1 MQRQAVFLN
10 CLCSIIGIAE
20 RKNTKRPHKR
30 SCSVFRYRL
39 EVVRMKDI
47 SMYAMIWFLLT
58 LWLYQY
64 IIPIILIGAIV
75 MIILA
80 FLA

>member
-1 MQRQAVFLN
+1 
-10 CLCSIIGIAE
+10 
-20 RKNTKRPHKR
+20 
-30 SCSVFRYRL
+30 
-39 EVVRMKDI
+39 MKDI

-64 IIPIILIGAIV
+64 IIPIVIIGAIV
-75 MIILA
+75 MIIFA